1 LRKCI
6 QTLIKILPDWIVI
19 IKHSSLGDLVKINK
33 DTNMK
38 ELIKELKGKLF
49 DVMLESSDFNLEIIN
64 ENKSEVELIEENS
77 LNNNFDYF
85 KPKIQKNIMKINE
98 SKNIVFEDLSNDYLD
113 EITNKHVDL
122 IYLYPS
128 KSKEYLGKEE
138 FNSYMEESVN
148 QCIFFEKED
157 ELKKT
162 ELEDKNF
169 TKLSEKTRLTV
180 ENTLNKNYKPTGLD
194 KNK

>member
-33 DTNMK
+33 DINMK

-49 DVMLESSDFNLEIIN
+49 DVMLESSDFNLEILN